1 MYADAVT
8 EFFTQITFFDT
19 LGLIG
24 ALSYIVGYALLQ
36 FGFIIGRGVA
46 YPAFNLA
53 ASGLILV
60 SLIDKFNMASAI
72 SQSLWVSLSIFGI
85 ARIFLASRFARFNAE
100 EEDMLAAKHI
110 QLPRYLARKLL
121 NLGEWRD
128 APAGT
133 VLTEQGRPVSHLYFL
148 AQGEADATRNGGLLS
163 KLGPKSYIG
172 ELVCLTG
179 EPAVA
184 TVTLTADSR
193 LFTIA
198 SDKLKRFISREG
210 DIAEA
215 IESSIVQEMA
225 GKVTGSAFPWR
236 NQRTS

>member
-1 MYADAVT
+1 MYIEAVSKL
-8 EFFTQITFFDT
+8 FDHLTFFDT
-19 LGLIG
+19 LGLLGVVIG
-24 ALSYIVGYALLQ
+24 LCGYAALQ
-36 FGFIIGRGVA
+36 FGFIRGRGIA
-46 YPAFNLA
+46 YPGLGALSSVLILTSLIDSFNLA
-53 ASGLILV
+53 LG
-60 SLIDKFNMASAI
+60 I
-72 SQSLWVSLSIFGI
+72 SELLWLSISVAGLT
-85 ARIFLASRFARFNAE
+85 RIFLASRFARFNAE

-121 NLGEWRD
+121 NLGEWRN

-215 IESSIVQEMA
+215 IESSIVREMA
-225 GKVTGSAFPWR
+225 GKVTGSA
-236 NQRTS
+236 

>member
-1 MYADAVT
+1 MDAGAVT
-8 EFFTQITFFDT
+8 EFFKHITFFDT
-19 LGLIG
+19 VGLIG

-36 FGFIIGRGVA
+36 FGLIIGRGVG
-46 YPAFNLA
+46 YPAFNLV

-72 SQSLWVSLSIFGI
+72 SQSLWLSLSIFGI
-85 ARIFLASRFARFNAE
+85 ARICLVSRLARFSAE

-121 NLGEWRD
+121 NLGEWRN

-148 AQGEADATRNGGLLS
+148 AQGGADATRNGALLS
-163 KLGPKSYIG
+163 KLGPKSYVG

-193 LFTIA
+193 LFSIA
-198 SDKLKRFISREG
+198 SDRLKRFISREG

-215 IESSIVQEMA
+215 LESSIVQEMV
-225 GKVTGSAFPWR
+225 GKVIASTYPWR
-236 NQRTS
+236 EERGS